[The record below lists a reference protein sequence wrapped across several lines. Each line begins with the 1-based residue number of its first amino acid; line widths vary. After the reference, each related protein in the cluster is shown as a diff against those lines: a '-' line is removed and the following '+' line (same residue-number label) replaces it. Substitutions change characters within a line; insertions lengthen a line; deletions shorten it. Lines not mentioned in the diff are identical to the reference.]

1 MIRLFR
7 AGRQIGNCW
16 ATKYRIG
23 RKKSDQTHCAGLA
36 SRSLLLLP
44 GFGSLK
50 SFVGKG
56 FRLLG
61 LEFPFILWATSSS
74 SSGSSASF
82 TFERLAATV
91 VPFVR
96 ASEFARVSGSL
107 KGGIS
112 SSLTGVTEPEPRLD
126 FTDLPL
132 SLLAKE
138 PAPLLSLL
146 PRLLGVGVL
155 LPEEMAAPT
164 GVETVDNCDCW
175 ECRDGDLCV
184 AGRLAAS
191 DPAWSSAAW
200 RGL

>member
-16 ATKYRIG
+16 ATKYRTG

-61 LEFPFILWATSSS
+61 LEFPFILWATSCKIWLIFSYVFPFFLCCAIVSCHIWKQYLLLSFFVISSHWMFTSS

-107 KGGIS
+107 S
-112 SSLTGVTEPEPRLD
+112 SKH
-126 FTDLPL
+126 L
-132 SLLAKE
+132 SFLHCSIDIRKI
-138 PAPLLSLL
+138 
-146 PRLLGVGVL
+146 
-155 LPEEMAAPT
+155 
-164 GVETVDNCDCW
+164 
-175 ECRDGDLCV
+175 
-184 AGRLAAS
+184 
-191 DPAWSSAAW
+191 
-200 RGL
+200 